1 MVFVFLRRIHHSPT
15 EVLMPTGIG
24 ATAKLMVTNCDL
36 LIDLNGDLEVQMI
49 IITAQGLRLWSEISF
64 MRNGCAYND
73 AWKQLDI
80 FE

>member
-1 MVFVFLRRIHHSPT
+1 
-15 EVLMPTGIG
+15 MPTGIG

-49 IITAQGLRLWSEISF
+49 IIAAQGLGLWSEISF
-64 MRNGCAYND
+64 MRNECAYND